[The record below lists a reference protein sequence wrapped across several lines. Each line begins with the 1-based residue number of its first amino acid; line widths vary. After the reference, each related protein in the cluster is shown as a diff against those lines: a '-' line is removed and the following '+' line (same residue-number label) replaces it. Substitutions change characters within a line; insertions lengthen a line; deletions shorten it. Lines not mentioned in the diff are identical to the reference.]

1 MGIDMSARLPRAH
14 KVHMVA
20 TVARNAKSSIGPK
33 FAVRFPFAGGSKSI
47 MVSSVAKHVSRI

>member
-1 MGIDMSARLPRAH
+1 
-14 KVHMVA
+14 
-20 TVARNAKSSIGPK
+20 VARNAKSSIGPK